1 MTGSSWFAPR
11 TPPMSSPRAKS
22 APPTRRASASSSRPV
37 CSGSTCTTCARRSRK
52 RASSMSTNRSP
63 IDMSLRL
70 RTLLGDH
77 PCTAALKSGAIRS
90 DLVEFDFVDYSP
102 TNKGF
107 KPMVREQAFEVSE
120 MAIVTYLMA
129 KSVGKPMVLLPDVV
143 VARFQH
149 AYALYHARSG
159 TLTPRDLNG
168 KRVGI
173 RSFTTTTGAWL
184 RGILAEDHGVDLDS
198 IDWVTFEDAHVAE
211 FKDTTKR
218 APAGKQIIQ
227 MLLDGELDA
236 VLGEKLEHPDL
247 KPLFPDVGREE
258 KFWFD
263 SHSVV
268 PINHMIVVSR
278 QLSDTRPKA
287 VTEVHRLLKES
298 AALAPKASPQFS
310 VEEMRRSL
318 EMIIQYAAQQAL
330 IPRALAVDELF
341 DDVTR
346 ALL

>member
-1 MTGSSWFAPR
+1 M
-11 TPPMSSPRAKS
+11 
-22 APPTRRASASSSRPV
+22 
-37 CSGSTCTTCARRSRK
+37 
-52 RASSMSTNRSP
+52 
-63 IDMSLRL
+63 RL

-77 PCTAALKSGAIRS
+77 SGTAALKNGSVRS
-90 DLVEFDFVDYSP
+90 DLVSFDFVDYSP

-107 KPMVREQAFEVSE
+107 KPMVREGAFDVAE

-129 KSVGKPMVLLPDVV
+129 KSVGKPLVLLPDVV

-184 RGILAEDHGVDLDS
+184 RGILANDYGVDLNS

-211 FKDTTKR
+211 FKDATKR

-236 VLGEKLEHPDL
+236 VLGEKVEHADL
-247 KPLFPDVGREE
+247 KPLFADVAAEE
-258 KFWFD
+258 KAW
-263 SHSVV
+263 SAKHKVT
-268 PINHMIVVSR
+268 PINHMVVVSR
-278 QLSDTRPKA
+278 TLCEKNPDA
-287 VTEVHRLLKES
+287 VREVNRLITHS
-298 AALAPKASPQFS
+298 ANG
-310 VEEMRRSL
+310 
-318 EMIIQYAAQQAL
+318 
-330 IPRALAVDELF
+330 
-341 DDVTR
+341 
-346 ALL
+346 